1 MNRVKPVKS
10 NSVRP
15 SVWRS
20 LTKWDMKSFRA
31 TDQRLKFTL
40 DNRFPEVDELDEG
53 LQLLKGDISQED
65 DRALLRIVVRQNV
78 LKIIS

>member
-1 MNRVKPVKS
+1 MSGLALLSGTLNISGPLIREE
-10 NSVRP
+10 
-15 SVWRS
+15 
-20 LTKWDMKSFRA
+20 LEI
-31 TDQRLKFTL
+31 TL